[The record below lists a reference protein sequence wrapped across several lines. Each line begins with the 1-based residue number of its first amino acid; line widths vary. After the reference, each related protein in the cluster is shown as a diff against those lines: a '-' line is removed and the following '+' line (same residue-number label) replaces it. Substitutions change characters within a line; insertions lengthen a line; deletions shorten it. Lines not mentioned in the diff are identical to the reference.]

1 MSTRGLYK
9 YVHSS
14 CVHNSPKLETS
25 RVPLCAG
32 LDRSAVYDRLHMSVG
47 KEDLH
52 LCHSPDSLTDTA
64 LVKEVR

>member
-25 RVPLCAG
+25 WVPLCAG
-32 LDRSAVYDRLHMSVG
+32 LDRSEVYDGFHMSVE
-47 KEDLH
+47 KEDFH
-52 LCHSPDSLTDTA
+52 LCATA
-64 LVKEVR
+64 QTASQTLHW